1 MSGCIWLQERLRNTG
16 AGNGDMSRG
25 VRLYVSLDTR
35 LGLDCNAW
43 SLQDLRRRNS
53 VPVIYLRSVRGSRS
67 GFLTGPLAR

>member
-25 VRLYVSLDTR
+25 VYVSLDTR